1 MKSFTPLVS
10 YLFHFHAL
18 LLVMKYKRSCFQV
31 HQTCQMGLSSLID
44 VIVLLLCFICASL
57 ATPVTVKDLSKP
69 LWAQQIDR
77 SQQSALNI
85 DNEKL
90 GFFAQRTTPKCFPGN
105 LPQCVTTPFY
115 YFECCADD
123 CCMRLQPVTFVVF
136 VAIILSILI
145 CIVIGFIRKC
155 RASPK
160 YKYHYAVK
168 N

>member
-1 MKSFTPLVS
+1 
-10 YLFHFHAL
+10 
-18 LLVMKYKRSCFQV
+18 
-31 HQTCQMGLSSLID
+31 MGLSPLID
-44 VIVLLLCFICASL
+44 VIVLLLCFISASMS
-57 ATPVTVKDLSKP
+57 TPVTVKDLSKP

-77 SQQSALNI
+77 LVKFGYFVENYFSSQQSALNT
-85 DNEKL
+85 DKEKL

-105 LPQCVTTPFY
+105 LKQCVTTPFY

-136 VAIILSILI
+136 VTIILSILI
-145 CIVIGFIRKC
+145 CIVIGFVREC